1 MAENVM
7 VRLEVPYEKI
17 KSGISFDIEDVFEFY
32 DGRVKT
38 EVENL
43 KHYFLKGKLCNEELM
58 YNRYA
63 EACSI
68 LATVSLYKQ
77 RCFGLYKKLSFSDL
91 AKVVNAYFLK
101 NSRATYENNED
112 FDFQKSFITF
122 LNNQ

>member
-17 KSGISFDIEDVFEFY
+17 KSDISFDIDDVFEFY
-32 DGRVKT
+32 DERVKT

-43 KHYFLKGKLCNEELM
+43 KQYFLKGKLCNEELM
-58 YNRYA
+58 YSRYA

-68 LATVSLYKQ
+68 LATVLLYKQ
-77 RCFGLYKKLSFSDL
+77 RCFGLWQRLSFSDL
-91 AKVVNAYFLK
+91 AKVVNAYFLRD
-101 NSRATYENNED
+101 SRVAYEPDED